1 MLVQLTKLKVRLS
14 AVKLFDNQ
22 RGEKREKMNQALTN
36 YIKLLPNEHTQIS
49 SERVHLLQEMAHYI
63 VDLKKSNKAVSLNFI
78 CTHNS
83 RRSHMSQIWAAT
95 MAHHFGITG
104 IVTYSGGTEATAM
117 NIRVVNALHKA
128 GFGVIASGGGNPKYE
143 VIFSAEA
150 IPLVCYSKTY
160 DTPENPQKN
169 FAAVMTC
176 TGADDACPVVLG
188 SDARFALYYEDPKE
202 ADDTPWEAE
211 RYEERLKQI
220 GSEMHYLMSEVSKKL
235 G

>member
-1 MLVQLTKLKVRLS
+1 
-14 AVKLFDNQ
+14 
-22 RGEKREKMNQALTN
+22 MNQALAN
-36 YIKLLPNEHTQIS
+36 YIKDLPGEQASIS
-49 SERVHLLQEMAHYI
+49 SERISLLEEMAKYI
-63 VDLKKSNKAVSLNFI
+63 VDKKKAYEAVYLVFI

-83 RRSHMSQIWAAT
+83 RRSHISQIWASTLAY
-95 MAHHFGITG
+95 HFGIDG
-104 IVTYSGGTEATAM
+104 IATYSGGTEVTAM

-128 GFGVIASGGGNPKYE
+128 GFGVISSGGTNPKYE
-143 VIFSAEA
+143 VVFSPEA
-150 IPLVCYSKTY
+150 IPVVCYSKTY
-160 DTPENPQKN
+160 DASENPQAN

-188 SDARFALYYEDPKE
+188 AEARFSLYYEDPKE

-220 GSEMHYLMSEVSKKL
+220 GGEIYYMMSEVAKQL